1 MIDLF
6 SECSIKV
13 FKNNSASFTSIT
25 IEFIVSTAIILSGI
39 LINYTFL
46 KKLEKEKRSKAAGR
60 KGNVIEPIM
69 TGCCWVQMVFW
80 PTRLAIAW
88 IFHNEIL
95 KLEMMPIWMRYFMLD
110 ILMIGRV
117 YLCFYSFFCA
127 FMRYIYIV
135 HYERVYHWDFEVV
148 ARRMK
153 IASIL
158 IPCFV
163 GTLSLFAVGGFQ
175 FQGND
180 IFDLCSDSLI
190 EQTNGDAGIS
200 LLASMFP
207 NFFTKLVIRII
218 HYFIVFVWLIFG
230 VNIVEAFMYRAA
242 FAWIGRYI
250 KNFLIR

>member
-13 FKNNSASFTSIT
+13 FKNDSASFTSIL
-25 IEFIVSTAIILSGI
+25 IEFIVSTTIILSGI

-46 KKLEKEKRSKAAGR
+46 KKLEKEKRSKTAGR

-88 IFHNEIL
+88 VFHNEIL
-95 KLEMMPIWMRYFMLD
+95 KLEMMPIWTRYLMLD
-110 ILMIGRV
+110 MLMIGRV

-148 ARRMK
+148 AGRMK
-153 IASIL
+153 LASLL
-158 IPCFV
+158 IPSIV
-163 GTLSLFAVGGFQ
+163 GTISLIAVGGFQ
-175 FQGND
+175 FQGNE

-190 EQTNGDAGIS
+190 EQTNGNTGIS
-200 LLASMFP
+200 LLASIFP
-207 NFFTKLVIRII
+207 DYFTILVIRII
-218 HYFIVFVWLIFG
+218 YYLTVFVWLIFG
-230 VNIVEAFMYRAA
+230 VNIAEAFMYGAA
-242 FAWIGRYI
+242 FARIRRYI
-250 KNFLIR
+250 K

>member
-13 FKNNSASFTSIT
+13 FKNDSASFTSIL
-25 IEFIVSTAIILSGI
+25 IEFILSTAIILSGI

-46 KKLEKEKRSKAAGR
+46 KKLEKEKRSKSAGR

-69 TGCCWVQMVFW
+69 MGCCWVQMVFW

-88 IFHNEIL
+88 VFHNEIL
-95 KLEMMPIWMRYFMLD
+95 KLEMMPIWTRYLMLD

-148 ARRMK
+148 AGRMK
-153 IASIL
+153 LASLL
-158 IPCFV
+158 IPSIV
-163 GTLSLFAVGGFQ
+163 GTISLIAVGGFQ
-175 FQGND
+175 FQGNE

-190 EQTNGDAGIS
+190 EQTNGNTGIS
-200 LLASMFP
+200 LLASIFP
-207 NFFTKLVIRII
+207 DHFTILVIRII
-218 HYFIVFVWLIFG
+218 YYFTVFVWLIFG
-230 VNIVEAFMYRAA
+230 VNIAEAFMYGAA
-242 FAWIGRYI
+242 FARIRRYI
-250 KNFLIR
+250 K